1 MEKNLYFLGLQP
13 PEDLS
18 EVITAMKEDMAARY
32 GSRHALR
39 VPPHVT
45 LVPPV
50 RAVGEMDAL
59 RELLPGFAAGV
70 RQPQLELDG
79 FGYFS
84 HARDRVIYISV
95 KPAMA
100 LEELAG
106 KTFELAGSVLALPA
120 AADRRQFR
128 PHITLAHR
136 DLTAAAFHLAWP
148 AYRDRVFQATAP
160 AAGITL
166 FAHDGTRWQVS
177 GYYPFAPET

>member
-1 MEKNLYFLGLQP
+1 MEKNLYFLGLRP

-18 EVITAMKEDMAARY
+18 GVITAMKEDLAARY
-32 GSRHALR
+32 GSRHALK

-50 RAVGEMDAL
+50 RAAGEMNAL
-59 RELLPGFAAGV
+59 REILPGFAAQIP
-70 RQPQLELDG
+70 QPRLELDG

-95 KPAMA
+95 KPSMV
-100 LEELAG
+100 LEELAQ
-106 KTFELAGSVLALPA
+106 KTLGLAGSMLALPA
-120 AADRRQFR
+120 PAGGREFR

-166 FAHDGTRWQVS
+166 FAHDGTRWQES
-177 GYYPFAPET
+177 GYYPFAPEI

>member
-1 MEKNLYFLGLQP
+1 
-13 PEDLS
+13 
-18 EVITAMKEDMAARY
+18 MKEDLASRY
-32 GSRHALR
+32 GSRHALK

-50 RAVGEMDAL
+50 RAAGEIEAL
-59 RELLPGFAAGV
+59 REMLPGFAAEIP
-70 RQPQLELDG
+70 RPQLELDG

-84 HARDRVIYISV
+84 HARDRVIYVSV

-100 LEELAG
+100 LKELAE
-106 KTFELAGSVLALPA
+106 KTLEMAGSVLTLPA
-120 AADRRQFR
+120 AGERDFH

-166 FAHDGTRWQVS
+166 FAHDGTRWQES
-177 GYYPFAPET
+177 GYYPFAPGI

>member
-1 MEKNLYFLGLQP
+1 MEKNLYFLGLQL

-18 EVITAMKEDMAARY
+18 EVITAMKEDLAARY
-32 GSRHALR
+32 GSRHAMK

-50 RAVGEMDAL
+50 RAGGEIDAL
-59 RELLPGFAAGV
+59 RGMLPGFAAGI

-84 HARDRVIYISV
+84 HARDRVIYIPV
-95 KPAMA
+95 NLTRA
-100 LEELAG
+100 LDELSE
-106 KTFELAGSVLALPA
+106 KLLRLAGSVLTLPVSPGG
-120 AADRRQFR
+120 RLFR

-136 DLTAAAFHLAWP
+136 DLTAAALHLAWP
-148 AYRDRVFQATAP
+148 AYRDRVFRATAP

-166 FAHDGTRWQVS
+166 FTHDGTRWQVS
-177 GYYPFAPET
+177 ACYPFAPKI